1 MANTVP
7 FYRMY
12 LNEKLRKILG
22 INLRNKK
29 IYIFKLNHKT
39 YLSMDAIPKTGDC
52 RQLTVRLG
60 NRAWFINIPVTMVEY
75 EPVGY
80 KVLNT
85 NCTIIELLSE

>member
-29 IYIFKLNHKT
+29 TYIFKLNHTT
-39 YLSMDAIPKTGDC
+39 YLSLFALPTTGDC
-52 RQLTVRLG
+52 IQLTNRLG